1 MYIISIGNG
10 IFGFRMGCLCDVGS
24 DRVGSIGVDECPT
37 GWGGGVGVIGWRT
50 KDTRLLHPI
59 FTLDPRGDV
68 GPPRE
73 GTPETA

>member
-1 MYIISIGNG
+1 MVFSVSGWVVCVMLGRI
-10 IFGFRMGCLCDVGS
+10 
-24 DRVGSIGVDECPT
+24 GSIGVDECPT
-37 GWGGGVGVIGWRT
+37 GCGGVGVIGWRT